1 MNEIDDYNADARR
14 LRTALDAQGES
25 DYVWGVH
32 GWGIETEFEISRKAK
47 KQGTT
52 EEEERAN
59 ALKEIMVRANTK
71 RSYDKGRLRIF
82 TYLNR
87 DLLRSD
93 LAMSLAVLT
102 HSAGLEVELMLQE
115 ARDEP
120 A

>member
-1 MNEIDDYNADARR
+1 VR
-14 LRTALDAQGES
+14 
-25 DYVWGVH
+25 
-32 GWGIETEFEISRKAK
+32 GWGMETEFEISRTAREL
-47 KQGTT
+47 GTT

-59 ALKEIMVRANTK
+59 FLKEIMVRAKTK
-71 RSYDKGRLRIF
+71 RSYDKGWLIMF

>member
-14 LRTALDAQGES
+14 LRAALDEGES
-25 DYVWGVH
+25 AYVWGVR
-32 GWGIETEFEISRKAK
+32 GWGPENEFEIMRTAEEL
-47 KQGTT
+47 GTT

-59 ALKEIMVRANTK
+59 ALKEIQVRAKTK

-82 TYLNR
+82 TYINR

-93 LAMSLAVLT
+93 LAMSLAVLK
-102 HSAGLEVELMLQE
+102 HSADLALEDKLAE
-115 ARDEP
+115 ADDES

>member
-14 LRTALDAQGES
+14 LQATLDEGES
-25 DYVWGVH
+25 DYVWRVR
-32 GWGIETEFEISRKAK
+32 GWGPGTEFEILRTAEEL
-47 KQGTT
+47 GTT
-52 EEEERAN
+52 EEAERAA
-59 ALKEIMVRANTK
+59 ALREIMVRAKTK
-71 RSYDKGRLRIF
+71 RSYDKGRLIMF
-82 TYLNR
+82 TYISR

-102 HSAGLEVELMLQE
+102 HSADLEVELMLQE